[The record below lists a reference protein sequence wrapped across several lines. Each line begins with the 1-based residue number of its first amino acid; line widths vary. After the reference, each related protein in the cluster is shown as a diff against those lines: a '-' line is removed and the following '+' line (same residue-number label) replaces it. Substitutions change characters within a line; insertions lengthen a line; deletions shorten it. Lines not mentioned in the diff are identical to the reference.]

1 MEVDPKPVEGTV
13 NGGSADVGAMD
24 IVKDQAAAAA
34 GEKGSSKKKKKSN
47 AEPPVTKKEGDE
59 ATVPPITITSDEV
72 NFLVY
77 RYLQESGFVH
87 SSFTFAYES
96 LLTKSSTVNAPLPPG
111 ALITFLQKGLQYL
124 AIEEHLTS
132 DGGER
137 LCDGDFG
144 LLSPNTCEALVG
156 GGQAGVGVGGVESY
170 PNEQE
175 VQEVQEAQPAQ
186 PVVVQ
191 PPQVNDDETAVSLGS
206 YVTLSR
212 HTSEVFMCSWN
223 PIKTNLIATGS
234 GDATARI
241 WTMGGDTAAHG
252 FSASVTLKHGEY
264 LGDKNKD
271 VTTLEW
277 SPDGTKL
284 ATGSYDGV
292 ARVWDYLGNIIYTL
306 NAHKGPIFSLKWNKS
321 GSYLLSGSYDK
332 TTIAWSMDA
341 GILHQQFSF
350 HSAPALDVD
359 WNGNDTFASCST
371 DKTVVVCKVK
381 APGAEAAPS
390 CWDTKPMV
398 RFEGHVDEVNAVKW
412 DPSGKML
419 ASCSDDGTAKI
430 WAYEAGVI
438 ATKTDTSVGAKPIQD
453 FTLHSKEIYTIK
465 WSPTGPGSSN
475 PDKPLM
481 LATASFDNTVRLW
494 NAASG
499 ECVFTLARH
508 TQPVYSIAFSPSADF
523 IASGSLAGKLYI
535 WDAKTGKV
543 KSSFT
548 GKGDIFEV
556 AWNKEESRVAA
567 CYSSNAITLVDF
579 EK

>member
-1 MEVDPKPVEGTV
+1 MEIDPKP
-13 NGGSADVGAMD
+13 DM
-24 IVKDQAAAAA
+24 
-34 GEKGSSKKKKKSN
+34 
-47 AEPPVTKKEGDE
+47 AEE
-59 ATVPPITITSDEV
+59 I
-72 NFLVY
+72 
-77 RYLQESGFVH
+77 
-87 SSFTFAYES
+87 
-96 LLTKSSTVNAPLPPG
+96 
-111 ALITFLQKGLQYL
+111 
-124 AIEEHLTS
+124 
-132 DGGER
+132 
-137 LCDGDFG
+137 
-144 LLSPNTCEALVG
+144 
-156 GGQAGVGVGGVESY
+156 
-170 PNEQE
+170 
-175 VQEVQEAQPAQ
+175 QEVQEAQPVAP
-186 PVVVQ
+186 PVVQ
-191 PPQVNDDETAVSLGS
+191 QPQVNDDETAISLGS

-223 PIKTNLIATGS
+223 PIKTHLIATGS

-292 ARVWDYLGNIIYTL
+292 ARVWDYLV
-306 NAHKGPIFSLKWNKS
+306 
-321 GSYLLSGSYDK
+321 
-332 TTIAWSMDA
+332 
-341 GILHQQFSF
+341 
-350 HSAPALDVD
+350 PASV
-359 WNGNDTFASCST
+359 
-371 DKTVVVCKVK
+371 
-381 APGAEAAPS
+381 
-390 CWDTKPMV
+390 WDSKPMV

-412 DPSGKML
+412 DPSGNLL

-430 WAYEAGVI
+430 WAYEPNII
-438 ATKTDTSVGAKPIQD
+438 ATKSDTTTGAKPIQD

-494 NAASG
+494 NAKTG
-499 ECVFTLARH
+499 ECVHTLARH
-508 TQPVYSIAFSPSADF
+508 TQPVYSISFSPSADY

-535 WDAKTGKV
+535 WDANSGQV